1 MLKGGIEPMSSQK
14 KIIIQVSKENL
25 DLMKKLGVSPQ
36 DVFSKG
42 LEEVL
47 RQKYREFSLLDDEDD
62 DEPEWFEFIEITNPS
77 NDIERFMLKDD
88 EFDNN

>member
-1 MLKGGIEPMSSQK
+1 MSSQK

-62 DEPEWFEFIEITNPS
+62 DETEWFEFIELTNPS

>member
-47 RQKYREFSLLDDEDD
+47 RQKYKEFSLLDDEDD

>member
-1 MLKGGIEPMSSQK
+1 MNNQK
-14 KIIIQVSKENL
+14 KIIIQVSKENF

-47 RQKYREFSLLDDEDD
+47 RQKYREFSLMDDED

-77 NDIERFMLKDD
+77 NDIERFMLKDED
-88 EFDNN
+88 FDNN